1 MIQGMER
8 RLLRQQTPLPTYDKD
23 TEPTYDK
30 DTEPTYDKDTEPTY
44 DKDTEALLFVTLSC
58 TEEREPANQ

>member
-1 MIQGMER
+1 MER
-8 RLLRQQTPLPTYDKD
+8 RLLRQQTPL
-23 TEPTYDK
+23 PTYDK

>member
-1 MIQGMER
+1 MER